1 MTVTTARRTSASSGR
16 LLGCA
21 SSELLL
27 QVRGGEHDG
36 RQLRLRAP
44 KCTIGSAAGNTL
56 RLRASGVRPLH
67 CWILQG
73 SGGTI
78 VRGFGPNVFLNGA
91 TFTDTPLAPG
101 DVLRIGSVELQVVEC
116 SVRTAAPA
124 PKKVEKVEEVA
135 VSHREPAPEL
145 DDALATIRRLQA
157 EIEEVERRA
166 ALQLGD
172 LNELVAKLSDEKF
185 ELQERL
191 REEGARASIHEQ
203 HIVRLEAAAE
213 GKHQLQQ
220 QLQAAV
226 LERGE
231 LIQQLEQL
239 RFEQTQS
246 QSRSGQQVEFSA
258 REREALLAD
267 LCRLEDT
274 CRSVQTELESRN
286 RELQDLRAQIA
297 SADEAARQSALNE
310 SSRKHQAAELQ
321 LATQRRE
328 WDNQRAQLESHIAR
342 LQTLIS
348 EHEQRLE
355 QSAPQAELQALEDQ
369 IANLQQK
376 LELAQGEAERR
387 EGELS
392 ECRERLAKTDEQ
404 LAAQRAE
411 LEASEAQWAERQ
423 SKHEALQYEL
433 VRERAALDQQL
444 QREKTEL
451 SEQVQSLALRAQELQ
466 QLQSD
471 LAAQAEELRN
481 ERASFEAQA
490 ADLQRECL
498 ELAARQEQLAIEREM
513 FSEQKV
519 KSWSNAAAQHSVA
532 QDDAK
537 VEEDYSPPAQ
547 ESGENIGQT
556 CVLNFPIEPAELDEE
571 VALEPAPFGLPSN
584 QQNVADNEPA
594 QPTDAPAPAAAAPE
608 QDESIESYM
617 ERLLQRVRG
626 PETPAAPK
634 PAPLFQPLPEIAPPT
649 PQPVVTAQPNKQPN
663 MRLEDLSPRNKA
675 PEQNIDLAAMREL
688 ANTAARS
695 AIDRHAKRRGGKK
708 AFARVALAA
717 VTLLLSGALAYCSW
731 LSEFLPGT
739 IASGIGI
746 FVSTAWCLWALLPS
760 RRRSA
765 PNLPKVTEFAANDAT
780 GTVAE

>member
-1 MTVTTARRTSASSGR
+1 MTVTTAHRNCSPPGR
-16 LLGCA
+16 LLGSA

-36 RQLRLRAP
+36 RQLRLRAS
-44 KCTIGSAAGNTL
+44 KCTIGSAPGNTL
-56 RLRASGVRPLH
+56 RLRAPGVRPLH

-78 VRGFGPNVFLNGA
+78 VRSFGPNVFINGA

-101 DVLRIGSVELQVVEC
+101 DVLRIGRVELQVVEC
-116 SVRTAAPA
+116 SVRTVAPVA
-124 PKKVEKVEEVA
+124 KKVEEPVPV
-135 VSHREPAPEL
+135 HREPAPEL
-145 DDALATIRRLQA
+145 DDAHGTIRRLQA

-172 LNELVAKLSDEKF
+172 LNELVARLSDEKS
-185 ELQERL
+185 ELHQRL
-191 REEGARASIHEQ
+191 REEAARTGVQEQ
-203 HIVRLEAAAE
+203 HIARLEAAAE
-213 GKHQLQQ
+213 AKHQLQQ

-239 RFEQTQS
+239 KFERSQS
-246 QSRSGQQVEFSA
+246 QYGQQAETAS
-258 REREALLAD
+258 RERETLLAD
-267 LCRLEDT
+267 LRRLEDT

-286 RELQDLRAQIA
+286 RELQDLRAQIS
-297 SADEAARQSALNE
+297 SADEAARQSALKE
-310 SSRKHQAAELQ
+310 TSGRHQAAELQ

-348 EHEQRLE
+348 EHEQRLD
-355 QSAPQAELQALEDQ
+355 QSAPQEELQSLQEEISSLQRKLEQFQAEADRREAELSACH
-369 IANLQQK
+369 K
-376 LELAQGEAERR
+376 
-387 EGELS
+387 
-392 ECRERLAKTDEQ
+392 RLAKADEQ
-404 LAAQRAE
+404 LAALRAE

-451 SEQVQSLALRAQELQ
+451 SEQVQSLAARAQELQ
-466 QLQSD
+466 LLQSD

-481 ERASFEAQA
+481 ERAALEVQA
-490 ADLQRECL
+490 ADLLSERQ
-498 ELAARQEQLAIEREM
+498 ELAARQEQFAIEQELLA
-513 FSEQKV
+513 EQQSKT
-519 KSWSNAAAQHSVA
+519 WSNVAAEVSPAL
-532 QDDAK
+532 DNRN
-537 VEEDYSPPAQ
+537 VEKEFCPPAQ
-547 ESGENIGQT
+547 DTPVENIGQT
-556 CVLNFPIEPAELDEE
+556 CVLNFPIEPAGLDEE
-571 VALEPAPFGLPSN
+571 AALEPAPFALPSI
-584 QQNVADNEPA
+584 QENVDDSESA
-594 QPTDAPAPAAAAPE
+594 QPALPPAAAAPE

-617 ERLLQRVRG
+617 QRLLQRVRG
-626 PETPAAPK
+626 PETTTSATK
-634 PAPLFQPLPEIAPPT
+634 PAPVLQQPLPEITAPT
-649 PQPVVTAQPNKQPN
+649 PQPAVAAQPSKESQN
-663 MRLEDLSPRNKA
+663 MRLEDLSPRIKP
-675 PEQNIDLAAMREL
+675 PEQNINLVAMREL

-717 VTLLLSGALAYCSW
+717 VTFLLSAALAYCSW
-731 LSEFLPGT
+731 LSDFLPGA

-746 FVSTAWCLWALLPS
+746 FVSTAWCLWAILPP

-765 PNLPKVTEFAANDAT
+765 ADLPKESEAAAK
-780 GTVAE
+780 E